1 MALSKEDIKFFKEM
15 ANDMD
20 IPADERAMYQAQID
34 EAEGKKSDT
43 PKSTP
48 KKKST
53 TKKKATAKKKTTK
66 DIETLKAEIK
76 KRTGKTEEECEKIV
90 AEYKALRTKATKRK
104 KKEKEQSDQSKKRV
118 TKLKKEKKV
127 IEGTTEKNV
136 KTTIDDA
143 TEKVTKKIDKQ
154 IDKEEKAK
162 TKTPQQIKK
171 AIDKIVKDAL
181 KSSEKFIGDISKSF
195 DDKDDARTYLMGM
208 RKKID
213 DLLKKYEYG
222 GEIFDGSGDSVNYG
236 SGGMTQQL
244 NIQEGLISLGNNS
257 STPSGAS
264 PSWAYA
270 HGGKTQGYNDRGDE
284 ELGMRDGR
292 ERMYRQSMKDRR
304 DEMKGE
310 NRAVGNR
317 TYGSFKKGGK
327 TDFVEKVVDSPKFR
341 KGAFTKKA
349 KERGMTPEQFQNEVL
364 SNPKDYDLRT
374 RRQAQFMK
382 NAFNI

>member
-162 TKTPQQIKK
+162 TKTIYSDETLHFSRLVKSFLSTIEYQADQEAVFDAIKL
-171 AIDKIVKDAL
+171 AL
-181 KSSEKFIGDISKSF
+181 KEMYGTEVQINKVIKSK
-195 DDKDDARTYLMGM
+195 
-208 RKKID
+208 
-213 DLLKKYEYG
+213 
-222 GEIFDGSGDSVNYG
+222 
-236 SGGMTQQL
+236 
-244 NIQEGLISLGNNS
+244 QE
-257 STPSGAS
+257 
-264 PSWAYA
+264 
-270 HGGKTQGYNDRGDE
+270 
-284 ELGMRDGR
+284 
-292 ERMYRQSMKDRR
+292 
-304 DEMKGE
+304 
-310 NRAVGNR
+310 
-317 TYGSFKKGGK
+317 
-327 TDFVEKVVDSPKFR
+327 
-341 KGAFTKKA
+341 
-349 KERGMTPEQFQNEVL
+349 
-364 SNPKDYDLRT
+364 
-374 RRQAQFMK
+374 
-382 NAFNI
+382 